1 VTNAFTWLFLAA
13 LAAATAARL
22 WLSQRQIQHVRAHRD
37 AVPATFAQAIPL
49 PAHQKA
55 ADYTMAKSRLGMLD
69 VLLGAGL
76 TLVLTLGGLIQWISE
91 LSGRWLEP
99 GSILHGTA
107 LLLTVFFVQGAIGL
121 PTTLYRTFVV
131 EERFGFN
138 RMTLKLFL
146 ADLVKQTL
154 VGLVLGV
161 PLLIVVLWLMGRAGE
176 RWWLYVWVVWV
187 AYSLL
192 MMMIYPAFILPLF
205 NKFTPVEEG
214 ELRTRIAALLERTG
228 FKSSGLYVMDGSK
241 RSSHGNAFFTGF
253 GAAKRIVLFDTL
265 VSRLQPPEVEAVLA
279 HELGHYKLHHIA
291 KGMALTAAVSFAIL
305 FALGQLIDKP
315 WFYQGLGVT
324 APSSA
329 AALALFFLVL
339 PEFLFFLHP
348 LTSLY
353 SRKREFEADKYA
365 TSHASAGEL
374 VRALVKLYEDNA
386 ATLTPDPLHS
396 AFYDSHPPAATRI
409 DRLRT
414 T

>member
-1 VTNAFTWLFLAA
+1 
-13 LAAATAARL
+13 
-22 WLSQRQIQHVRAHRD
+22 
-37 AVPATFAQAIPL
+37 
-49 PAHQKA
+49 
-55 ADYTMAKSRLGMLD
+55 
-69 VLLGAGL
+69 
-76 TLVLTLGGLIQWISE
+76 
-91 LSGRWLEP
+91 
-99 GSILHGTA
+99 
-107 LLLTVFFVQGAIGL
+107 
-121 PTTLYRTFVV
+121 
-131 EERFGFN
+131 
-138 RMTLKLFL
+138 
-146 ADLVKQTL
+146 VKHTL
-154 VGLVLGV
+154 VGLALGV
-161 PLLIVVLWLMGRAGE
+161 PLLVVVLWLMDRAGE
-176 RWWLYVWVVWV
+176 HWWLYVWAVWV

-205 NKFTPVEEG
+205 NKFTPVAEG
-214 ELRTRIAALLERTG
+214 ELRARIAALLERTG

-265 VSRLQPPEVEAVLA
+265 VNRLQPPEVEAVLA

-291 KGMALTAAVSFAIL
+291 KGMALTAGVSFAVL
-305 FALGQLIDKP
+305 FVLGQLIDKA
-315 WFYQGLGVT
+315 WFYQGLGVAT
-324 APSSA
+324 EGDA

-365 TSHASAGEL
+365 TRHANAGEL
-374 VRALVKLYEDNA
+374 VKALVKLYQDNA

-409 DRLRT
+409 ARLRT